1 MKALI
6 IEDSE
11 YERTMICAFL
21 KLMGFSAVV
30 ERTTLKQAIIA
41 LEKEKF
47 DLITLDLKLQDSTPE
62 STLASLPVIAS
73 YAGNTPIVVATGHP
87 SAITPCAMKCAQSL
101 LRKPYQYN
109 DFKQAIESAMKSRKY
124 RPMFPVAMLMI
135 ASLGQM
141 KTCNA

>member
-11 YERTMICAFL
+11 DERDMICAFL
-21 KLMGFSAVV
+21 KLIGFSAVV

-101 LRKPYQYN
+101 LRKPYQYV
-109 DFKQAIESAMKSRKY
+109 DFKNAVESAMKSTKY
-124 RPMFPVAMLMI
+124 RPMFPVAMLML
-135 ASLGQM
+135 SHVKKLT
-141 KTCNA
+141 TCNA